1 MTDKAL
7 INPAPILAAQLQL
20 PQQGVTAVLNLLAEG
35 GTVPFIARY
44 RKEATGALDEVQI
57 RAIEERHGYLK
68 ELEQRRQTV
77 LGEIEAQGKL
87 DDSLRSRI
95 LACTT
100 KTALED
106 IYLPFKPKRRT
117 RAFMAR
123 ERGLLPLGQRIL
135 EQPAV
140 GDPEAEA
147 LAFVDPQKEGPDG
160 AAALAGARDI
170 AAEAT
175 AEHAA
180 VRGMVRQYLMAEAEL
195 TSTVKRGK
203 AKERTKFEQYY
214 DFREKVSTIPSH
226 RYLALR
232 RGEQDKVL
240 RLSLAADSDRILLR
254 VKQRMGLDQRSPF
267 ASHLEE
273 AVVDAWQRLL
283 APSVESDIRAELKER
298 SDREAVDVFASNLRN
313 LLLAAPLGARP
324 VVGIDPGI
332 RTGCKCVA
340 VDETGKYLDTCTIY
354 VVEQGPAREQQAR
367 RDLLAFLQKH
377 RPFAVAVGNGTG
389 GRETESFVRGL
400 LSREGLG
407 QMVTVQVSESGASVY
422 SASDIA
428 REEFPRLDLTIRGAI
443 SIARRLQDPLAELVK
458 IEPKAIGVG
467 QYQHDVHQP
476 LIKRKLE
483 EVVES
488 CVNQVGVE
496 VKTASAPLLAQV
508 AGIGPSLAKKI
519 VAHREQQGAFG
530 SRQDLLKVSGL
541 GPRAYEQAAG
551 FLRIR
556 DGSHPLDA
564 SAVHP
569 ERYALVEQMA
579 RDLRV
584 DLPAL
589 VGSPAQVDRIDI
601 SKYID
606 NTVGEP
612 TLRDILDELR
622 KPGRDPRATFEPPRF
637 REDVTT
643 IGDLHQGMVL
653 EGVVSNVTHFGA
665 FVDLGVHQD
674 GLVHISK
681 LADHFVK
688 DPRDVVK
695 VGDRLKVRVLD
706 VDLQR
711 KRISLSARSEE
722 RPAPGPRR
730 DPGQRK
736 ESGRRSNGPRPP
748 RQQHQPRPDKGSRQF
763 GNNPFTELLK
773 KK

>member
-1 MTDKAL
+1 MTHNAPSDPAL
-7 INPAPILAAQLQL
+7 ILAAELQL

-77 LGEIEAQGKL
+77 LSEIEEQGKL
-87 DDSLRSRI
+87 DDSLRARI
-95 LACTT
+95 LACAT

-106 IYLPFKPKRRT
+106 LYLPFKPKRRT
-117 RAFMAR
+117 RASMAR
-123 ERGLLPLGQRIL
+123 ERGLEPLGQRIL
-135 EQPAV
+135 EQPAE

-147 LAFVDPQKEGPDG
+147 RAFVDPRREVPDG

-180 VRGMVRQYLMAEAEL
+180 VRGMVRQYLIAEAEL
-195 TSTVKRGK
+195 TSAVKRGK
-203 AKERTKFEQYY
+203 AKDRTKFEQYY

-232 RGEQDKVL
+232 RGEQEKVL

-267 ASHLEE
+267 ASLLEE
-273 AVVDAWQRLL
+273 AVVDAYHRLL

-354 VVEQGPAREQQAR
+354 VVEQGPAREEQAR
-367 RDLLAFLQKH
+367 RGLLAFLQRH
-377 RPFAVAVGNGTG
+377 HPFAVAVGNGTG
-389 GRETESFVRGL
+389 ARETESFVRGL

-407 QMVTVQVSESGASVY
+407 HMVTVQVSESGASVY

-476 LIKRKLE
+476 LMKRKLE

-530 SRQDLLKVSGL
+530 SRKDLLKVSGL

-556 DGSHPLDA
+556 DGRHPLDA

-569 ERYALVEQMA
+569 ERYTLVEQMA

-601 SKYID
+601 SKYISD
-606 NTVGEP
+606 TVGEP

-643 IGDLHQGMVL
+643 IEDLHQGMTL

-695 VGDRLKVRVLD
+695 VGDKLKVRVLD

-730 DPGQRK
+730 DQGPRKGPGRSS
-736 ESGRRSNGPRPP
+736 EGRRPP
-748 RQQHQPRPDKGSRQF
+748 RQQQPPRPDMGARQF